1 MKSLLIVLLLF
12 TITACSDKPEDTQ
25 TGETKVPAVEA
36 GTTVDLSK
44 LPQTVV
50 IMLET
55 DAAVE
60 PGDDAFGIIN
70 SGGELIMVG
79 VSPEV
84 AKAAGIDTSKEFS
97 AKVSLTIAGEHAASN
112 EYVKVYTISKVEK

>member
-1 MKSLLIVLLLF
+1 
-12 TITACSDKPEDTQ
+12 
-25 TGETKVPAVEA
+25 
-36 GTTVDLSK
+36 
-44 LPQTVV
+44 
-50 IMLET
+50 MLET

-97 AKVSLTIAGEHAASN
+97 GKVSLTIADEHAASN

>member
-1 MKSLLIVLLLF
+1 MKSLVIALLLF

-25 TGETKVPAVEA
+25 KSDTKVPATA
-36 GTTVDLSK
+36 TATVDLSK

-50 IMLET
+50 ITLET

-60 PGDDAFGIIN
+60 PGDHAFGIIN
-70 SGGELIMVG
+70 SGGEMIMVG
-79 VSPEV
+79 ISPEV

-97 AKVSLTIAGEHAASN
+97 GTVTLTIAGEHAASN